1 MLTYICM
8 CDTAQQSARLL
19 LQCSSSSTMF
29 CSFCLVSPQRPNNGN
44 VKCRQEA
51 AAPPPPA
58 TPPPPPPFGPPVR
71 SFHWSL
77 IEFRFVSIRFDSL
90 GCVRTPQSRFVRISI
105 CPASSPDGDSLWRY
119 VLFFFLAFCWI
130 DMLAMFVDQ
139 PGANCPHQLLI
150 AAVRACVRYPV
161 SVSVSVDICICV
173 CKWLAT

>member
-58 TPPPPPPFGPPVR
+58 TPPPLPLGHQSGPFIDHWL
-71 SFHWSL
+71 SFDS
-77 IEFRFVSIRFDSL
+77 FRFDSIRWVVL
-90 GCVRTPQSRFVRISI
+90 GLHSPGLSAFPFAQRRLPMATPFGGM
-105 CPASSPDGDSLWRY
+105 SS
-119 VLFFFLAFCWI
+119 FFFFAFCWI

-150 AAVRACVRYPV
+150 AAVQACVRYPV
-161 SVSVSVDICICV
+161 SVSVSVDIYICV